1 MLYSK
6 SCLCSNRILK
16 VIQSIYYKS
25 ETFDRDFS
33 DLYSKLRSSWHSRCS
48 DQLPI
53 AIVRDV
59 LSKDAI
65 SFIKDDL
72 VSKKQKYT
80 EKWMPVND
88 DLNFYWISDPGKK
101 DSRILKNNVLYSY
114 SAWQESNNE
123 ITSLFTSPFFTIL
136 RSLSSS
142 NITSPDSFCAPS
154 SGMYDRLIIH
164 EYPNSQGFLTKHQ
177 DFNQPYPLQY
187 LFLLSTKGIDY
198 DNGGLFVTDTISNN
212 VFDIDSQMSAG
223 DMVVFPFDF
232 PHEVKK
238 VSGGLGLSRLSATLI
253 RSNHHLDSI
262 KVKTSR

>member
-1 MLYSK
+1 M
-6 SCLCSNRILK
+6 
-16 VIQSIYYKS
+16 IQSIHYNS
-25 ETFDRDFS
+25 ETFGREFS
-33 DLYSKLRSSWHSRCS
+33 ALYSKLRNSWHLRCP

-72 VSKKQKYT
+72 ISKKRKFV

-101 DSRILKNNVLYSY
+101 DSRIIKHNVLYSY
-114 SAWQESNNE
+114 SAWQASNND

-136 RSLSSS
+136 RSLTSS
-142 NITSPDSFCAPS
+142 NITLPDSFCAPS
-154 SGMYDRLIIH
+154 SGMYDRLIVH

-187 LFLLSTKGIDY
+187 LFLLSTKGIDF
-198 DNGGLFVTDTISNN
+198 DSGGLFVTDPLSNK
-212 VFDIDSQMSAG
+212 VFDIDSQMTAG
-223 DMVVFPFDF
+223 DMVVFPFEF

-238 VSGGLGLSRLSATLI
+238 VSGGLGFSRFSATLI

-262 KVKTSR
+262 KVKTS